1 MPFFVKAVAQALK
14 AHAPINAK
22 INEAEGT
29 ITYFDTENV
38 GIAVDSRRA

>member
-1 MPFFVKAVAQALK
+1 MPFFVKAAAQALR
-14 AHAPINAK
+14 PTPVINAK

-29 ITYFDTENV
+29 ITYFDSENI